1 MLKFGCS
8 SLKNNQSYVM
18 KIRMT
23 SESPIVS
30 PSEKGVI
37 NYYLHHK
44 ICTVICGN
52 AIFTMGYSRKNPH
65 PPNGWG
71 PFLTPPLTW
80 IS

>member
-1 MLKFGCS
+1 
-8 SLKNNQSYVM
+8 
-18 KIRMT
+18 MT